1 MDGPSFILVV
11 LLTCPL
17 VTFGRPVGGKYE
29 FDMSIE
35 GARTCYASGLL
46 KGGKITLSVLAHAKV
61 TLEIAVKES
70 LCANIEF
77 DDGNCPEVSL
87 QTLKTTVEV
96 LGTGSLAFVN
106 DQALF
111 TANKSGIYVVE
122 LAYHTQ
128 SLSKRGLTSAGDA
141 GSRDQDAEQELS
153 ESIAGTTL
161 VNKDQTI
168 KVFVNFK
175 NPYGFLSAVDYPYL
189 IFYGIMTA
197 LYAIYGIVWLT
208 LMACSFKDL
217 VRLQFWIAA
226 VIIIGLVEKV
236 FFVSEYSTINEGN
249 TSSGLIIVAETVSAA
264 KRALAR
270 MLLIIVS
277 LGFGTVRPRL
287 GEDFKKVVAAGVIY
301 FLLAVLDGILR
312 TTKDTVDTR
321 DFASLATFIVLFLFD
336 VFIVWWIFKGL
347 VDTRKVLRIRKNEVK
362 LSLYNHLMYALIF
375 TIVATIGFI
384 VWMLL
389 EIDFP
394 ANDCLSDWKEAWL
407 KGAFWHILF
416 VFILLVIMVLW
427 RPSAN
432 SNRFAYSLV
441 ETEEP
446 EGQDEEQGGNKN
458 FESVKMRTLS
468 KSEPSIPPVTSHAED
483 DLKWV
488 EENLPSTAV
497 DKSVLP
503 LVLDSDEEVMTT
515 QFEVSKLK

>member
-175 NPYGFLSAVDYPYL
+175 NPYGFFECSGLPLPDS
-189 IFYGIMTA
+189 

-217 VRLQFWIAA
+217 VRLQPTAVMSYDLPDSVTFLFQFWIAA

-277 LGFGTVRPRL
+277 LGFGTVRYL
-287 GEDFKKVVAAGVIY
+287 
-301 FLLAVLDGILR
+301 
-312 TTKDTVDTR
+312 
-321 DFASLATFIVLFLFD
+321 
-336 VFIVWWIFKGL
+336 GL

>member
-217 VRLQFWIAA
+217 VRLQPTAVMSYDLPDSVTFLFQFWIAA

-277 LGFGTVRPRL
+277 LGFGTVRYL
-287 GEDFKKVVAAGVIY
+287 
-301 FLLAVLDGILR
+301 
-312 TTKDTVDTR
+312 
-321 DFASLATFIVLFLFD
+321 
-336 VFIVWWIFKGL
+336 GL